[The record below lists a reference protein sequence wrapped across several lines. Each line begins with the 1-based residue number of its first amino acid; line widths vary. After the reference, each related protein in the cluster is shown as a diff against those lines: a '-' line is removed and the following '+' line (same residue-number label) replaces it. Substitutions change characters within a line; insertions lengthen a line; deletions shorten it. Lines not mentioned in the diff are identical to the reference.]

1 MITFSTMNETSKGMQ
16 KAGRFYRL
24 FVLVQSV
31 VFIFAIPLL
40 IWVPCSAPT
49 ARMHNADA
57 DLEGGLKTS
66 LEMFKADCG
75 RYPTTAEGLG
85 ILVFAPTNGSLK
97 NYKGPYLDGI
107 PEDPWGHPYAY
118 RFPAVYS
125 TNAYDLY
132 SLGPD
137 GITKSGGN
145 DRDDVANWEKPWSP
159 GITGDDLNG
168 IAMLVL
174 VTILFLFAIR
184 LIVAAISSRFNALM
198 EQNKF
203 ADRVWCAMAAIILLM
218 AFFIPKL
225 AG

>member
-1 MITFSTMNETSKGMQ
+1 MNEMPHSVN
-16 KAGRFYRL
+16 KAGRYYRL
-24 FVLVQSV
+24 FVVVQV
-31 VFIFAIPLL
+31 LIFIFAVPLL
-40 IWVPCSAPT
+40 VWEPDSASA
-49 ARMHNADA
+49 ARMHGADV
-57 DLEGGLKTS
+57 DLKGGLKTA
-66 LEMFKADCG
+66 LEMFKVDNK
-75 RYPTTAEGLG
+75 RYPTTSEGLG
-85 ILVFAPTNGSLK
+85 VLVNAPTNSSFN
-97 NYKGPYLDGI
+97 NYKGPYLDAT

-218 AFFIPKL
+218 AFFMPKL